1 MQHVEEAAH
10 LRHVRSVL
18 VRAPHVK
25 LLQLGRIDERIAAHL
40 DGVAVAG
47 AYGVEL
53 AQQALEDCG
62 KGPVFVATVRAIE
75 DHSTERLYKLL
86 AIAEAALPAR
96 PGLLS
101 AFAWVSAAHLKGLVK
116 PLLESKNAWHQEV
129 GLAACVLHGV
139 DPGSPLQMALHHADG
154 GLRLRALRAAGEL
167 GRLDLLPTCLEAVR
181 DASSVK
187 QFAAAQASLLLGDRR
202 AAPHAMTV
210 LATKAGDQQ
219 LSALSWV
226 LQTLAPD
233 AARALI
239 RQLVSAGTPLR
250 ITIQASAWAGD
261 AQTVP
266 WLLKQM
272 GDDPQA
278 RVAGEAFSLITGAD
292 LALLDLERKPPE
304 DAPGGPDEDPEDNNV
319 ALDEDES
326 LPWPDWA
333 KVQAWWQSNQSRF
346 AAGTRYFVGAPPSA
360 SHCVT
365 VLKTGT
371 QRQRFLAARYLC
383 LLQSGTPLFNCAA
396 PKWRQ
401 QRALAGM
408 P

>member
-1 MQHVEEAAH
+1 
-10 LRHVRSVL
+10 
-18 VRAPHVK
+18 
-25 LLQLGRIDERIAAHL
+25 
-40 DGVAVAG
+40 
-47 AYGVEL
+47 
-53 AQQALEDCG
+53 
-62 KGPVFVATVRAIE
+62 
-75 DHSTERLYKLL
+75 
-86 AIAEAALPAR
+86 
-96 PGLLS
+96 
-101 AFAWVSAAHLKGLVK
+101 
-116 PLLESKNAWHQEV
+116 
-129 GLAACVLHGV
+129 
-139 DPGSPLQMALHHADG
+139 LQMALHHADG

-167 GRLDLLPTCLEAVR
+167 CRLDLLPTCLEAVR
-181 DASSVK
+181 DASPLQ
-187 QFAAAQASLLLGDRR
+187 QFAAAQASLLLGDRG
-202 AAPHAMTV
+202 AATHAMTV
-210 LATKAGDQQ
+210 LATQAGDQQ

-266 WLLKQM
+266 WLMKQM
-272 GDDPQA
+272 GDDAQA

-304 DAPGGPDEDPEDNNV
+304 DAPGGPNEDPDDNNV

-326 LPWPDWA
+326 LPWPDCP

-346 AAGTRYFVGAPPSA
+346 AGGTPYFVGAPPSA

-383 LLQSGTPLFNCAA
+383 LLQPGTPLFNCAA